1 MTTAQQQKEKLM
13 FEKKKIKDQAD
24 TIAEQ
29 TKRIEEFL
37 KKQQNENNWNPFRN
51 CGNCLIFCRT
61 VLCWART

>member
-37 KKQQNENNWNPFRN
+37 KKQQK
-51 CGNCLIFCRT
+51 
-61 VLCWART
+61 